1 MNHHHDLNVHVK
13 YSASPKPFIAHHT
26 PATETVGALLEKVLR
41 AFGLSQGETVYN
53 LRFEGNI
60 LENLNQTL
68 GHIARCHHEESLHLT
83 LGHQLVSG

>member
-1 MNHHHDLNVHVK
+1 MNNHDDLNVQVK
-13 YSASPKPFIAHHT
+13 YSASPKPFIANHT
-26 PATETVGALLEKVLR
+26 PATETVGALLEKVLQ

-68 GHIARCHHEESLHLT
+68 GQIAQNQHSHSLHLT